1 MPQTRRSILA
11 RTLQPLVLPMVA
23 GVMAAGPAVL
33 FAAPPALPDAP
44 HPRQAD
50 DDDDGPALLDD
61 EGVNLIRVYEI
72 DLETEPRVLIDRD
85 DLEEFLRDPNYSG
98 REGMPRGRDAIR
110 DFLRQEGWEQLDFL
124 FEMRARDYYHIAI
137 VREEPET
144 LRAWQRINTRFIN
157 GYFLRMFANKDLG
170 ENVALRYQGR
180 EIDNIPLIPMGRDGD
195 RIAYTNFYILTQMT
209 ANGIPF
215 IDRDRP
221 EESLLVQWSLPRE
234 DARFPAPEIAGWEP
248 EYRGYDDDDPRRDDM
263 IEWVASLIAGNQN
276 SEYGIDYLPPALQA
290 DEDD

>member
-1 MPQTRRSILA
+1 MPQTRRSLLT

-23 GVMAAGPAVL
+23 GVMAAGPAML
-33 FAAPPALPDAP
+33 YAAPSSLPAVPQ
-44 HPRQAD
+44 PRQAD
-50 DDDDGPALLDD
+50 DDEDGPALLTD
-61 EGVNLIRVYEI
+61 EAVNLIRVYEI

-85 DLEEFLRDPNYSG
+85 DLEEFLGDPDYAGRD
-98 REGMPRGRDAIR
+98 GMPRGRDAIR
-110 DFLRQEGWEQLDFL
+110 DFMRAEGWQQLEFL
-124 FEMRARDYYHIAI
+124 FEMRAREYYKTAI

-157 GYFLRMFANKDLG
+157 GYFLRAFANKALG

-180 EIDNIPLIPMGRDGD
+180 EIDNIPLIPNGRDGE
-195 RIAYTNFYILTQMT
+195 RIAYTNFYILSQMT

-234 DARFPAPEIAGWEP
+234 DARFPAPEVDGWQP
-248 EYRGYDDDDPRRDDM
+248 EYRSNDDDDPRRDSM
-263 IEWVASLIAGNQN
+263 IEWIDSLIKGNQN
-276 SEYGIDYLPPALQA
+276 SEYGIDYLPPALRA
-290 DEDD
+290 DEED